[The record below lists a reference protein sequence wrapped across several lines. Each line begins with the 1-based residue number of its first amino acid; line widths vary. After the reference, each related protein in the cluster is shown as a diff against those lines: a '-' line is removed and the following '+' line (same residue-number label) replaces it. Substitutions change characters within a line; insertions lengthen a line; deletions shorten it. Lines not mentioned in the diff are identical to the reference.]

1 MTSRV
6 DIVLSPK
13 TGAFTAL
20 RAFVD
25 GAIVTNTTGDGGSW
39 TGTLSTDAKIEAKIE
54 AVGVAGSRFDCKV
67 KLGQFSHEAN
77 HTLGDNGRFSETLP

>member
-6 DIVLSPK
+6 DIALSPK
-13 TGAFTAL
+13 IGAFTAL

-25 GAIVTNTTGDGGSW
+25 GTIVTNTTGEGGSW
-39 TGTLSTDAKIEAKIE
+39 TGTVTNDARIEARIE

-67 KLGQFSHEAN
+67 KLGPFSHEAN